1 MTQQLTLLVVGFL
14 LTGVVGSALAYVF
27 QRRAWEQQ
35 HRVERRE
42 EERQR
47 ASQTFEEVASL
58 LDKRLYRMRR
68 LNWATLRHVESGRG
82 LDRIAAARDD
92 YDDVLLTWNDNLN
105 RILALVDTSFGH
117 GVRRQVE
124 VEVFEEFA
132 AIGRALEDF
141 VRRASHGREGVE
153 VPPLKRRL
161 NRLSH
166 QVYRLDSQMLGLLRD
181 GEVGQHAPRTKAA
194 VPPSGVPDLQFGH
207 SGPAVRQ
214 LQRALGRAGE
224 STGSIDGGFGPST
237 DRALRAFQRSHGLEP
252 DGIAGTRTWDAL
264 PSGAPMPVLRE
275 GARGDLVLELQAA
288 LGDYADGRWNTVP
301 ERSDGVFGADLAAAV
316 KAFQRWHGL
325 PMDGLV
331 GDRTWAAALD
341 SVDNTLEARVGLQHV
356 QQD

>member
-1 MTQQLTLLVVGFL
+1 MAQQLTLLVVGFL

-35 HRVERRE
+35 HRAERRE

-47 ASQTFEEVASL
+47 AVQTFEEVASL

-68 LNWATLRHVESGRG
+68 LNWATLRHLESGRG
-82 LDRIAAARDD
+82 LERIAAARDD

-117 GVRRQVE
+117 GVRRQME
-124 VEVFEEFA
+124 VAVFEEFA
-132 AIGRALEDF
+132 AVGRALEDF
-141 VRRASHGREGVE
+141 VRRVSGDREGVE

-181 GEVGQHAPRTKAA
+181 GHVGHHAPRTTAA
-194 VPPSGVPDLQFGH
+194 GAPSGGGDLQFGH
-207 SGPAVRQ
+207 TGPAVRQ

-224 STGSIDGGFGPST
+224 SPGSIDGGFGRST
-237 DRALRAFQRSHGLEP
+237 DRALRAFQRSHGLDP

-275 GARGDLVLELQAA
+275 GSQGQLVLELQAA
-288 LGDYADGRWNTVP
+288 LGEYAGGRWNTIP
-301 ERSDGVFGADLAAAV
+301 ERIDGVFGADLTATV
-316 KAFQRWHGL
+316 EAFQHWHGL
-325 PMDGLV
+325 PVDGIV
-331 GDRTWAAALD
+331 GDQTWAGGLD
-341 SVDNTLEARVGLQHV
+341 SADNTLEARVGLQHV
-356 QQD
+356 LQA